1 MMHHQWPAMSC
12 VFMLVVQSAF
22 AQAPLADG
30 TIVERTACPPYIVPT
45 YNEYVATVDK
55 FQAGE
60 VEAAKQEGLIARIP
74 TGVATRAAFDGEQA
88 ASARVTCT
96 HIVYL
101 SDGLR
106 VSGFMWRP
114 KDTDAKSLPLI
125 IVNRGG
131 NREFGR
137 LEAWSSQHRLAA
149 EGFVVLASQ
158 YRGVDG
164 GEGVE
169 EMGGADIHDVQ
180 NLVPV
185 ARALGNVDTNNV
197 FMFGHS
203 RGGMMT
209 LIALKRGMKVNAA
222 AVIAPPLD
230 WFAEF
235 TRRPFSEQM
244 FSELVPGFAGRR
256 NEVLRDRSAMS
267 WPEQINTPLLIM
279 QGTFDWRSSPADTLA
294 FAQKLQEAG
303 KTYQLIVYAN
313 DDHRLNANKLES
325 NRQIVEWFRKHMR

>member
-1 MMHHQWPAMSC
+1 MMHQLAVTWC
-12 VFMLVVQSAF
+12 VIVVVVHSAS
-22 AQAPLADG
+22 AQAPPADG
-30 TIVERTACPPYIVPT
+30 TIVARTACPPYIVPT
-45 YNEYVATVDK
+45 YNEYVATVEK

-60 VEAAKQEGLIARIP
+60 VEAAKKEGLIARIP
-74 TGVATRAAFDGEQA
+74 PGIATRAAFKGEQD

-96 HIVYL
+96 RIVYL
-101 SDGLR
+101 SDGLK

-114 KDTDAKSLPLI
+114 KDTDAKPLPLI

-164 GEGVE
+164 GDGVE

-185 ARALGNVDTNNV
+185 ARALGNVDLNNV

-209 LIALKRGMKVNAA
+209 LIALKRGMQVNAA

-235 TRRPFSEQM
+235 KRRPLVNKCLANWSPDLQKEGMRSSATDRRCTGQNRSTRRC
-244 FSELVPGFAGRR
+244 
-256 NEVLRDRSAMS
+256 
-267 WPEQINTPLLIM
+267 
-279 QGTFDWRSSPADTLA
+279 
-294 FAQKLQEAG
+294 
-303 KTYQLIVYAN
+303 
-313 DDHRLNANKLES
+313 
-325 NRQIVEWFRKHMR
+325 